1 MRFNLEY
8 GEYIIKKKGTTHW
21 AWKYFMGVSG
31 YLYLTNKRVVFEPIM
46 RIFCKDFSIYHNE
59 IEKLDFNSL
68 LMGLSIFT
76 VEGKEKR
83 FDVLHRGEWV
93 QKIAQEVEAETG
105 RTNLFN
111 SEKLE
116 RRRKI
121 GIATVIGIIVALVGL
136 GFIQEKMGKPN
147 NIEQSTNIS
156 DSSYVESGN
165 STDIGWNKNRLHPS
179 LRDFKAPI
187 GEFET
192 DKLKFR
198 IDLLNDDSY
207 RLSIWYSGYSLE
219 TEPLDVLTYSS
230 LSNDSGESPKL
241 IFMGDWHYIVELDN
255 SLSKPLNVIISDGE
269 VADDVYSVV
278 KVDYFSLAE
287 SKASTSTSKESYN
300 VSEEYI
306 KSILTDN
313 SMIVESMDI
322 IKEKHN
328 KSLVLLNAETEYS
341 CLVIVDTNNKRI
353 DYTQYGFLSKEVDT
367 TISDKNKDIFWVIKT
382 KVFNKE
388 TYTDFIGLINMNT
401 LEGELVYTSEYPA
414 TMEAD
419 WLTYSEN
426 DFSDLGLDF
435 SKAYEIKSIHLSD
448 ENSDGFSDFTLVA
461 KSLRGDGFLTFYAK
475 NSGFDTN

>member
-1 MRFNLEY
+1 MNIQEN
-8 GEYIIKKKGTTHW
+8 ENIKKQEKNNEYEQKTSEE
-21 AWKYFMGVSG
+21 KNNERSSKRLYF
-31 YLYLTNKRVVFEPIM
+31 
-46 RIFCKDFSIYHNE
+46 
-59 IEKLDFNSL
+59 
-68 LMGLSIFT
+68 
-76 VEGKEKR
+76 KE
-83 FDVLHRGEWV
+83 
-93 QKIAQEVEAETG
+93 
-105 RTNLFN
+105 
-111 SEKLE
+111 
-116 RRRKI
+116 I
-121 GIATVIGIIVALVGL
+121 GIALIFIVWLFSVVYVYKNHSDFFKEGFLKVKVAIIHLKNKAFGKEEESNVIEMRETTL
-136 GFIQEKMGKPN
+136 GW
-147 NIEQSTNIS
+147 
-156 DSSYVESGN
+156 D
-165 STDIGWNKNRLHPS
+165 KNRLHPS
-179 LRDFKAPI
+179 LRNFKAPI

-207 RLSIWYSGYSLE
+207 RLAIWYSGYSLE

-269 VADDVYSVV
+269 VADDVSSVV

-287 SKASTSTSKESYN
+287 SKASTSIASSKESYN

-341 CLVIVDTNNKRI
+341 CLVIVDTNKKRI
-353 DYTQYGFLSKEVDT
+353 NYTQYGFLSKEVDT
-367 TISDKNKDIFWVIKT
+367 TISDKNKDIFWVVKT
-382 KVFNKE
+382 KAFSKE
-388 TYTDFIGLINMNT
+388 TYIDFIGLINMNT
-401 LEGELVYTSEYPA
+401 LEGKLLFASEYPA

-419 WLTYSEN
+419 WLTYSES
-426 DFSDLGLDF
+426 DFSDLELDISEAF
-435 SKAYEIKSIHLSD
+435 EVKSVKISD
-448 ENSDGFSDFTLVA
+448 ENGDGFSDFTLVT

-475 NSGFDTN
+475 NRGFDTN